1 MRRYTDA
8 SIKNNIVHALTE
20 GYCLDDARASFLKM
34 KMANDLGEEKL
45 YDILI
50 PTLKEICNH
59 LRNNNG
65 IANEEF
71 CIEHD
76 CIQGGIHAEG
86 LVIKLSPIYRLRI
99 ERTSRFLRVIIN
111 NSEAQCIS
119 RFSAAEIATWIVRQK
134 KNLDKYLQEW
144 EEVFRE
150 SAKKVKGQHLAF
162 LAIKAIFTEAMKD
175 YPGISY
181 KIEEQKRRAR
191 IKVRIPN
198 SNLGVYIDG
207 WWGSYQERLP
217 QQIESLKALIDT
229 QRNSA
234 IKYYHTYKR

>member
-50 PTLKEICNH
+50 PTLREICNH
-59 LRNNNG
+59 LRNNND